1 MNDFEAIMKMV
12 NEPKVEKFS
21 ILDED
26 NPRKAFVL
34 DHGSIELLQYMGDP
48 REAELNIVNA
58 ARQSFGQSSTH
69 MGKSENGLINFLM
82 KNHHGT
88 PFEMIQFLFQVKC
101 PIFVTREWMRH
112 RIGSFNEY
120 SGRYTKMMQQHYI
133 PEQAQMRQQV
143 GKPGGYTFTPLRNQN
158 KAEKLRRI
166 IDEMAHECWIKYE
179 TLLEAGLAKEV
190 ARMVLPVN
198 MYTQFTW
205 SVNLRSLL
213 NFIALRSS
221 EHAMYEIRAY
231 SKTIE
236 LLIQPIVPRTME
248 CFDETG
254 RITP

>member
-1 MNDFEAIMKMV
+1 MK
-12 NEPKVEKFS
+12 
-21 ILDED
+21 L
-26 NPRKAFVL
+26 FVL
-34 DHGSIELLQYMGDP
+34 DHGSIELLQHMGDD
-48 REAELNIVNA
+48 LNIVNG
-58 ARQSFGQSSTH
+58 ARQSFGKSSVN
-69 MGKSENGLINFLM
+69 MGKSEAGLINFLM
-82 KNHHGT
+82 KNRHGT
-88 PFEMIQFLFQVKC
+88 PFELVQFLFQVKC
-101 PIFVTREWMRH
+101 PIFVAREWMRH

-120 SGRYTKMMQQHYI
+120 SGRYTKMMREYYI

-143 GKPGGYTFTPLRNQN
+143 GKPGGYTFTPLQDEDKVDRLQYTM
-158 KAEKLRRI
+158 
-166 IDEMAHECWIKYE
+166 DEMAHECWTKYE
-179 TLLEAGLAKEV
+179 FLLGEGLAKEV

-213 NFIALRSS
+213 NFISLRSS

-248 CFDETG
+248 CFDEAG